1 MKILV
6 LSDLHANPAAL
17 EAATAQ
23 GFDRL
28 ICLGDLVGYGPS
40 PNEVVRFIREH
51 AFVAIR
57 GNHDNALA
65 LDVDCRCS
73 PANKALAEATLAHH
87 RTLLSSEEFDWL
99 RALPSSVG
107 FTLDGYRFA
116 AFHATPRDPLY
127 GYEITPEL
135 PNDQL
140 REEIEGV
147 KADFILLG
155 HTHLPMVR
163 GIGSRVVV
171 NPGSVGQPTDGNP
184 EVSYAIIE
192 DGVVELRRAKYD
204 LSRTV
209 EALRKLPLSDELI
222 EPLISILEQGGPR
235 EGPDCQRP
243 IAASEC

>member
-6 LSDLHANPAAL
+6 LSDLHANLAAI
-17 EAATAQ
+17 EAAVAE

-40 PNEVVRFIREH
+40 PNEVIRFIREH

-65 LDVDCRCS
+65 LDVECRCS
-73 PANKALAEATLAHH
+73 PDLKALAEATLADH
-87 RTLLSSEEFDWL
+87 RTLLSSEELDWL
-99 RALPSSVG
+99 RALPNSVG

-127 GYEITPEL
+127 EYEITPEL
-135 PNDQL
+135 PDDQL
-140 REEIEGV
+140 REQIEGV

-163 GIGSRVVV
+163 GIGSRIVV
-171 NPGSVGQPTDGNP
+171 NPGSVGQPRDGNP
-184 EVSYAIIE
+184 ECSYAIIE
-192 DGVVELRRAKYD
+192 DGVVGLRRTKYD
-204 LSRTV
+204 LSGTV
-209 EALRKLPLSDELI
+209 DALRKLPLSAELI
-222 EPLISILEQGGPR
+222 DQLISILEQGTL
-235 EGPDCQRP
+235 Q
-243 IAASEC
+243 

>member
-1 MKILV
+1 MRMLI
-6 LSDLHANPAAL
+6 LSDLHANLAAL
-17 EAATAQ
+17 EAATAEK
-23 GFDRL
+23 FDRL

-40 PNEVVRFIREH
+40 PNEVIRFIREH
-51 AFVAIR
+51 AFVAVR

-73 PANKALAEATLAHH
+73 PANKALAEATLAYH
-87 RTLLSSEEFDWL
+87 RTLLSSEDRDWL
-99 RALPSSVG
+99 RALPGSVE

-135 PNDQL
+135 PDDQL

-155 HTHLPMVR
+155 YTHLPMVR
-163 GIGSRVVV
+163 GIGSRVIV
-171 NPGSVGQPTDGNP
+171 NPGSVGQPRDGNP
-184 EVSYAIIE
+184 ECGYAIIE

-204 LSRTV
+204 LFRTTD
-209 EALRKLPLSDELI
+209 ALRKLPLSNDLI
-222 EPLISILEQGGPR
+222 DQLISTLEQGGP
-235 EGPDCQRP
+235 Q
-243 IAASEC
+243 

>member
-1 MKILV
+1 MRILV
-6 LSDLHANPAAL
+6 LSDLHANLAAL
-17 EAATAQ
+17 EAATVE

-40 PNEVVRFIREH
+40 PNEVVRFIGEH

-65 LDVDCRCS
+65 LDVECHCS
-73 PANKALAEATLAHH
+73 PVKKALAEATLACH
-87 RTLLSSEEFDWL
+87 RNLLSSEGLDWM
-99 RALPSSVG
+99 RALPSSVE

-127 GYEITPEL
+127 GYEITPDL
-135 PNDQL
+135 PNAQL

-147 KADFILLG
+147 KADFIILG

-184 EVSYAIIE
+184 EAGYAIIE
-192 DGVVELRRAKYD
+192 DGVVELRRVKYD
-204 LSRTV
+204 VSRTV
-209 EALRKLPLSDELI
+209 VALRNLPLSVELI
-222 EPLISILEQGGPR
+222 DQLISILK
-235 EGPDCQRP
+235 EGVL
-243 IAASEC
+243 A